1 MCSFEIAEEF
11 RLDTLEEEILLLE
24 KELSRDDQEV
34 AFCHNDLQYGNIM
47 MNEETRSIT
56 LIVSLFFSSSFFG
69 FIVIIESL
77 VKGFQHTLSPIDFW
91 MISSL
96 QIL

>member
-56 LIVSLFFSSSFFG
+56 LIVSSFFLLHFLG
-69 FIVIIESL
+69 L
-77 VKGFQHTLSPIDFW
+77 L
-91 MISSL
+91 L
-96 QIL
+96 LLNLL

>member
-1 MCSFEIAEEF
+1 MNEAKSLCSFEIAEEF

-34 AFCHNDLQYGNIM
+34 VFCHNDLQYGNIM

-56 LIVSLFFSSSFFG
+56 LIVSFFSSSSFLG
-69 FIVIIESL
+69 L
-77 VKGFQHTLSPIDFW
+77 LLLSNLW
-91 MISSL
+91 
-96 QIL
+96 